1 MKKDPPPSG
10 GLLHNELFAEMGLG
24 PQWRL
29 RTTAA
34 MTERR
39 EDARDTPAGAV
50 SRPDQ
55 PAEPVQPQ
63 PGERREQRIARM
75 DWAAL
80 AQETA
85 DCQACGL
92 CRQRQQAV
100 LGVGDTAADWL
111 FIGEGPGAEEDA
123 RGEPFVGQAGK
134 LLDAML
140 RAIGLRRGDDVY
152 IANAVKCRP
161 PNNRTPEVDEIAAC
175 KPYLLRQIELL
186 QPRLIVL
193 LGRVAVQALL
203 GESGT
208 LAALRGQTFSHRT
221 ARGEIPMLVS
231 YHPAYLLRNLPDKA
245 KAWQDLCRARQLM
258 RQAKSAAADGPIAAA
273 DTA

>member
-1 MKKDPPPSG
+1 MKNNPVRPE
-10 GLLHNELFAEMGLG
+10 GLSHNELLAEMGLG

-29 RTTAA
+29 RTTTAA
-34 MTERR
+34 LAEQR
-39 EDARDTPAGAV
+39 EGTLGMPAKAASQPGQ
-50 SRPDQ
+50 SDRPTQ
-55 PAEPVQPQ
+55 PLQPQ
-63 PGERREQRIARM
+63 PGESCELRIARM
-75 DWAAL
+75 DWADL
-80 AQETA
+80 ARETA
-85 DCQACGL
+85 HCQACGL
-92 CRQRQQAV
+92 CRQRRQAV

-203 GESGT
+203 GESGP

-221 ARGEIPMLVS
+221 PHGEIPMLVS

-245 KAWQDLCRARQLM
+245 KAWQDLCRARQMM
-258 RQAKSAAADGPIAAA
+258 RQAKATAAD
-273 DTA
+273 

>member
-1 MKKDPPPSG
+1 MNNHRLLPG
-10 GLLHNELFAEMGLG
+10 GLSHDELLAEMGLE

-29 RTTAA
+29 RTTATA
-34 MTERR
+34 KVEQR
-39 EDARDTPAGAV
+39 EVLPDTLPDAA
-50 SRPDQ
+50 SQ
-55 PAEPVQPQ
+55 PAALETTAQPSTSEPRAP
-63 PGERREQRIARM
+63 RIARM
-75 DWAAL
+75 DWAEL

-85 DCQACGL
+85 ACQACGL
-92 CRQRQQAV
+92 CRQRRQAV
-100 LGVGDTAADWL
+100 LGVGDTSADWL

-140 RAIGLRRGDDVY
+140 RAIDLRRGDDVY

-161 PNNRTPEVDEIAAC
+161 PNNRTPEINEIAAC
-175 KPYLLRQIELL
+175 KPFLLRQIELL

-193 LGRVAVQALL
+193 LERVAVQALL
-203 GESGT
+203 GEGGT

-221 ARGEIPMLVS
+221 ASGEIPMLVS

-245 KAWQDLCRARQLM
+245 KAWQDLCRARQMM
-258 RQAKSAAADGPIAAA
+258 RQAKASAAD
-273 DTA
+273 